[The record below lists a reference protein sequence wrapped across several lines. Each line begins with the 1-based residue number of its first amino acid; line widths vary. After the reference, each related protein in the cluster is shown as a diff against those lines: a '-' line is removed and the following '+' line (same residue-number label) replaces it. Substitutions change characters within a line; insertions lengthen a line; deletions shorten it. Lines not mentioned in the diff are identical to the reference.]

1 LFLLPLCMLSGIGY
15 APAVH
20 ADAWPGWWKDA
31 WQRRD
36 QQAWQAL
43 QKEENDRAASLAQDP
58 EISGQAWYR
67 SEKYENA
74 LGAWSQVSTADAL
87 YNRGNALAQLG
98 QYEQA
103 LAAYDEAL
111 DLQPGMEDAQFN
123 RDLIAQLK
131 EQQEQQEQQ
140 EKDQKGEGDEQ
151 QEGESSDQSSEDS
164 TSGQSGDE
172 SGQEQE
178 SGEQQQGE
186 QKGEQG
192 EGKPGEEQQ
201 SQQDYAASWSEED
214 AQAMEQ
220 WLRRIPD
227 DPGGLLR
234 RKFINEH
241 QRRGA
246 PEDEPEPW

>member
-1 LFLLPLCMLSGIGY
+1 
-15 APAVH
+15 
-20 ADAWPGWWKDA
+20 
-31 WQRRD
+31 

-43 QKEENDRAASLAQDP
+43 QKDENDRAASLALDP
-58 EISGQAWYR
+58 EIAGQAWYR

-74 LGAWSQVSTADAL
+74 LGAWSRANSADAL
-87 YNRGNALAQLG
+87 YNQGNALAQLG
-98 QYEQA
+98 EYEQA
-103 LAAYDEAL
+103 LAAYDKAL
-111 DLQPGMEDAQFN
+111 KLTPGMEDAQFN

-131 EQQEQQEQQ
+131 EQQDQKEQQ
-140 EKDQKGEGDEQ
+140 EKDQKNGKGEEQ
-151 QEGESSDQSSEDS
+151 QDGESSDQSSEDDK
-164 TSGQSGDE
+164 SGQSEDQ

-178 SGEQQQGE
+178 SKEQQEGEQE
-186 QKGEQG
+186 TEQG
-192 EGKPGEEQQ
+192 EGKQGEKQQ
-201 SQQDYAASWSEED
+201 SEPDYAASWSEED

-246 PEDEPEPW
+246 PGDESEPW